1 MKISYLGPKG
11 TYCYDACNLYNKD
24 KGYEMIPAN
33 TITEAVELLV
43 NGKVEECVV
52 PIENSIRGTVLETID
67 LISENDELFIKQE
80 LVLDIVHCLLGNKNV
95 NKQENQKIY
104 SHSQAI
110 GQCKNYIKNELKN
123 CQIIEVE
130 STAKGAE
137 NVKNLKEGLCI
148 ANKIC
153 AELYDLQIIDEN
165 IQDRNNNQTKF
176 FVLTKNKNHRK
187 DNVKISLVFS
197 TENKPGALYKIL
209 GLINT
214 FEVNMTKI
222 ESRPSKTGLGDYW
235 FWIDVNIDELDE
247 KISILFDIIKSKCSY
262 FRVLGI
268 Y

>member
-24 KGYEMIPAN
+24 KEFEIIGAN
-33 TITEAVELLV
+33 TITEAIELLLDD
-43 NGKVEECVV
+43 KVDECIV
-52 PIENSIRGTVLETID
+52 PIENSIKGTVLETLDNIF
-67 LISENDELFIKQE
+67 ENEELFIKKE
-80 LVLDIVHCLLGNKNV
+80 LVLDIEHCLLGYNTK
-95 NKQENQKIY
+95 KQECQKLY

-110 GQCKNYIKNELKN
+110 GQCKKYIQNKLNN
-123 CQIIEVE
+123 CQLIEVE

-137 NVKNLKEGLCI
+137 NVKKFQNGLCI

-153 AELYDLQIIDEN
+153 AELYDLPIVDEK
-165 IQDRNNNQTKF
+165 IQDRNNNQTRF
-176 FVLTKNKNHRK
+176 FVLTKNRK
-187 DNVKISLVFS
+187 HKEENVKISLVFS
-197 TENKPGALYKIL
+197 TENKPGALYRIL

-235 FWIDVNIDELDE
+235 FWIDISIDKIDE
-247 KISILFDIIKSKCSY
+247 KIKVLFDIIQSKCSY
-262 FRVLGI
+262 FRILGV